1 MASYPKVR
9 LRRLRQSENTR
20 KMFGGT
26 RPSPDKFIW
35 PVFVVDGTNKQIPIK
50 SLSGQFR
57 YSVDMLQK
65 TLEGVAKIG
74 IGGVMIFGVVENSSI
89 KSFDGSYAHDDE
101 GTVQRAVKMI
111 RANFPHLLV
120 CTDVCLCG
128 YTTHG
133 HCGIIGRDGSIKN
146 DETIEALAKIA
157 LSHAAAG
164 ANCVSPSAMM
174 DGQVHAIR
182 EVLDE
187 TYLEDTLIMS
197 YSTKFASSMYGP
209 FREASDCSASFGD
222 RKTYQLPYNCYR
234 QAIRESI
241 FDEKEGADILMVK
254 PSLFYLDIIA
264 KLTKKTHLPIAAFNV
279 SGEYSMIHASAAAG
293 YGDLKEMARESL
305 ASIFRAGSDI
315 VISYWANQYND
326 LYK

>member
-20 KMFGGT
+20 KMFGDSK
-26 RPSPDKFIW
+26 PAPDKFIW
-35 PVFVVDGTNKQIPIK
+35 PVFVVDGTRQQVPIK
-50 SLSGQFR
+50 SLPGQFR
-57 YSVDMLQK
+57 YSVDMLQEA
-65 TLEGVAKIG
+65 LESISRVG
-74 IGGVMIFGVVENSSI
+74 IGGVMLFGVVDNPSN
-89 KSFDGSYAHDDE
+89 KSFEGSYAYDDE

-111 RANFPHLLV
+111 RANFPQLLV

-133 HCGIIGRDGSIKN
+133 HCGAIGRDGLIKN
-146 DETIEALAKIA
+146 DETIETLAKIA

-182 EVLDE
+182 EALDE

-222 RKTYQLPYNCYR
+222 RKTYQLPYSCYR

-254 PSLFYLDIIA
+254 PSLFYLDIIS
-264 KLTKKTHLPIAAFNV
+264 KLTKETQLPIAAFNV
-279 SGEYSMIHASAAAG
+279 SGEYSMLHTSSAAG

-305 ASIFRAGSDI
+305 ACIFRAGSDV